1 MQILAMLWNKEGKKM
16 AKIKLAVIGY
26 GNIGRGVLEAI
37 KKNSDME
44 LAGILSRSPER
55 VRAEIG
61 ESYPIYA
68 SDDFEKLQGAD
79 VAILCGGSKSDLP
92 EQGPVYAQYIHTV
105 DSYDNHSEAYA
116 YYKTM
121 DEAAKKTEHL
131 SCISIGWDPG
141 TFSVQRVLGNA
152 FIPGAKTY
160 GFYGTSEKGGLSM
173 GHSDAL
179 RRIAGVLDARQYT
192 HAISESIE
200 KVRRGENPSLKPGD
214 MHWRECFVVAK
225 EGADTAKIE
234 EAIKTMPGYFAGY
247 KTLVHFVSKE
257 ELETKHQGFPHDGLV
272 IGAGTT
278 GSGNSARIEYT
289 NIWGSN
295 SEATASIL
303 VAHARAVYRLAKEGK
318 TGAITA
324 LDIAP
329 AYLSPQSR
337 EDLIKNF
344 L

>member
-1 MQILAMLWNKEGKKM
+1 
-16 AKIKLAVIGY
+16 
-26 GNIGRGVLEAI
+26 
-37 KKNSDME
+37 
-44 LAGILSRSPER
+44 
-55 VRAEIG
+55 
-61 ESYPIYA
+61 
-68 SDDFEKLQGAD
+68 
-79 VAILCGGSKSDLP
+79 
-92 EQGPVYAQYIHTV
+92 
-105 DSYDNHSEAYA
+105 
-116 YYKTM
+116 
-121 DEAAKKTEHL
+121 
-131 SCISIGWDPG
+131 ISIGWDPG

-278 GSGNSARIEYT
+278 GSGNPARIEYT